1 MKKVLYIISA
11 LVILGG
17 IGLLGYPSFAN
28 YINQTFANREIS
40 AYDDTMEKKS
50 EEEINR
56 LIELANRYNSL
67 LPGSYPADPFSGENI
82 TNFKGTDFET
92 FFMVQEDEILGY
104 VEAPDINVYL
114 PIYYGTSE
122 IVLDKGAGLVKNTSL
137 PVGGP
142 GTHAVVSAHTGM
154 ASRKLFT
161 DLPEMKEGDIF
172 FIHVLNRHLA
182 YKVNQIKVVLPDE
195 SDDLLIEM
203 GKDYVTLLTCT
214 PFGVNDHR
222 LLVRGE
228 RVEDFDFEKY
238 NAENNTSGDNA
249 ARGRNNTLWL
259 MVITVFM
266 IIIEIIIIR
275 KISKKLGDKSKER
288 KGGTQ

>member
-11 LVILGG
+11 LIILGG

-28 YINQTFANREIS
+28 YINQTFANKEIS
-40 AYDDTMEKKS
+40 AYDDTIEKKS

-104 VEAPDINVYL
+104 VEAPGINVYL

-182 YKVNQIKVVLPDE
+182 YKVNQIKVVLPEE

-228 RVEDFDFEKY
+228 RIEDFDFEKY
-238 NAENNTSGDNA
+238 YAENNTAGENFA
-249 ARGRNNTLWL
+249 KERNNILWL
-259 MVITVFM
+259 VVLTVLM
-266 IIIEIIIIR
+266 IIIEIIIIK
-275 KISKKLGDKSKER
+275 KIRNKLRNRDKER
-288 KGGTQ
+288 EGGAK